1 MFDSKAFNKAKF
13 SPRTAAVPVPSM
25 AEFFNEG
32 EPAEFEVRGLSGNEM
47 ALCNDAL
54 TRRANIGLVI
64 TAMRLTGEHKEA
76 LDRLLGGTDELPP
89 EIAKRLE
96 MLNIVFPGLGYP
108 AWIKV
113 CDVFPVVFYE
123 LTNKILELTGQGKAL
138 EKPKPSG
145 TIQE

>member
-1 MFDSKAFNKAKF
+1 MFDGKAFNKAKF
-13 SPRTAAVPVPSM
+13 SPRTALVPVPSL
-25 AEFFNEG
+25 AAFFKDDEA
-32 EPAEFEVRGLSGNEM
+32 AEFEVRSLSGNEM

-54 TRRANIGLVI
+54 ARRANIELVI

-76 LDRLLGGTDELPP
+76 LDRLLGSTDELSP

-108 AWIKV
+108 TWIKV
-113 CDVFPVVFYE
+113 CDAFPVVFYE

-145 TIQE
+145 EVRE